1 MKIHKHILIALLI
14 LIILV
19 PVGFYS
25 KIYSG
30 ISHEWINNKLG
41 GVFYEIFWCLI
52 FFILLPKSK
61 PFGIALWVFIV
72 TCILEFVQLLNNEFL
87 EVIRSN
93 FIGQTIIGN
102 SFAWN
107 DFPYYIAGSV
117 LGYFILKFIGKYKLQ
132 SIDKQ

>member
-1 MKIHKHILIALLI
+1 MKIHKHILIATLVLI
-14 LIILV
+14 VLV
-19 PVGFYS
+19 PIGFYS

-30 ISHEWINNKLG
+30 TGHEWINNKLG

-61 PFGIALWVFIV
+61 PLGIVLSVFII

-87 EVIRSN
+87 EIIRSN

-102 SFAWN
+102 SFTWN
-107 DFPYYIAGSV
+107 DFPYYMIGSA
-117 LGYFILKFIGKYKLQ
+117 LGYFILNVIEKYKLQ
-132 SIDKQ
+132 PVDE